1 MYMYI
6 RSVLLK
12 ASNFYIQDLIS
23 INILQDTTSVY
34 KFVPLIGLT
43 SQFSPAHAAYM
54 IRVQEW
60 IHHFC
65 TLKGSVQSLY
75 VMVCVI
81 TQVSKNWVGDE
92 QG

>member
-12 ASNFYIQDLIS
+12 ASNFNIQDLIS

-43 SQFSPAHAAYM
+43 SQFSPAHAYM

-65 TLKGSVQSLY
+65 TLKGSVQSLH
-75 VMVCVI
+75 VMVRVI